1 MPLRK
6 YGEGSS
12 TGMTPTRWL
21 ILIIS
26 LIIGGIPDVVFFDV
40 IEALAQKRPND
51 TAFLGFLL
59 VLVFVVA
66 AGSVFGI
73 LDAVFVKGRRIH
85 W

>member
-1 MPLRK
+1 
-6 YGEGSS
+6 
-12 TGMTPTRWL
+12 MTPTRWL

-26 LIIGGIPDVVFFDV
+26 LVIGGIPDVVFFDA

-51 TAFLGFLL
+51 AAFLGFLL

-66 AGSVFGI
+66 AGSVFAI
-73 LDAVFVKGRRIH
+73 LDAVFVKGKRIR